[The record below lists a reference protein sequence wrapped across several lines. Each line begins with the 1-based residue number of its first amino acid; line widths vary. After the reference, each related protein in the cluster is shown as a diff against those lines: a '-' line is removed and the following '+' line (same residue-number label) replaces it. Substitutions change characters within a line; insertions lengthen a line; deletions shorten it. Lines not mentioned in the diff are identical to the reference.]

1 MKFNEW
7 RELMNLWESGNSM
20 KRYIVIKILDKMFPD
35 AIGYHAFG
43 RDYFFDSTSEI
54 WAPYFLLSLASEG
67 SVDIPEKYMVKIT
80 NLTANGDTF
89 EDTMME
95 IPGLM
100 RRRLPDNF
108 YVIRRE
114 ND

>member
-7 RELMNLWESGNSM
+7 RELMNLWESGNSE
-20 KRYIVIKILDKMFPD
+20 KRAVVMEIMDRMFPD
-35 AIGYHAFG
+35 AVGYHAFG
-43 RDYFFDSTSEI
+43 QDYFFDKYTEI
-54 WAPYFLLSLASEG
+54 WAPYFLLCLASEG

-80 NLTANGDTF
+80 NLTVDDGTF
-89 EDTMME
+89 EDVMME

-100 RRRLPDNF
+100 RRRLPSNF
-108 YVIRRE
+108 YVLRRG